1 MPKLPF
7 EFISLQ
13 HLRFVLLT
21 LAVLV
26 VHACG
31 FHLRGSIDVSD
42 EIAPVYLQQNSV
54 FELAREIKSLL
65 ISNNIETVDDVGL
78 AKTQLTLLNE
88 SKNTRVLSVDGS
100 GQAREYQLTYTANF
114 SIKVKGAKEATE
126 SVKMRRDIIFDS
138 TAVLGFANE
147 SEILYKDM
155 RKQAARLILLKLQA
169 ASRNAGVQQETGQDM
184 ADQDASLTAPA
195 VSGDA
200 GQPAADSAS
209 DSNSSGSSEAR

>member
-1 MPKLPF
+1 MLKHPF
-7 EFISLQ
+7 AFISLQ

-26 VHACG
+26 VHGCG

-42 EIAPVYLQQNSV
+42 DMAPVYLQQNSV

-65 ISNNIETVDDVGL
+65 ISNNIETVDDAGS
-78 AKTQLTLLNE
+78 AKTQLSLLNE

-114 SIKVKGAKEATE
+114 SVKVKDAKEKTE
-126 SVKMRRDIIFDS
+126 SVKMRRDIVFDS

-169 ASRNAGVQQETGQDM
+169 ASRNSGVQQETGEDM
-184 ADQDASLTAPA
+184 TDQDASQTAPA
-195 VSGDA
+195 VSGDVSP
-200 GQPAADSAS
+200 PATDSDSDSAP
-209 DSNSSGSSEAR
+209 EPR